1 MLEWMPVEHSC
12 CAWSEPLE
20 LEEEGHHRETVSV
33 HEEDEVVEGHHLEIA
48 IVPVQGEEEV
58 SRRLEIANVHA
69 EGEDELA
76 AKQNLKARRSRRVTW
91 TFLVA
96 LVEAEERRPWSVI
109 VLWVQPMTCE
119 HQERENW
126 KVPR

>member
-20 LEEEGHHRETVSV
+20 LEEEGHHRETLSV
-33 HEEDEVVEGHHLEIA
+33 HEED
-48 IVPVQGEEEV
+48 EEEV